1 MARAPLSDVFIHGKL
16 MERIRRD
23 GTCTITKADASS
35 ATVYAGSSGA
45 TTVANPVPYKPSRD
59 ILEGWVDAGEYA
71 LTAGGRTQFVEV
83 TAGDNSLTAAPVGS
97 LVDPALA
104 AMNFPYN
111 QINSVAVTGGDNV
124 AIFVRV
130 VPQAKL
136 TAAKIVTNS
145 GGTAAGTITKTV
157 VGLYTTDG
165 TTLTRVAASTTNLT
179 SGLWDGTNTRYA
191 QALNPATTV
200 LNPGQV
206 YYVGLLTDATTAN
219 TFQGYVKTANVVV
232 PTTAEAPAGKYTLAA
247 QTDLD
252 ATEAISGLTAGYD
265 LIPWVAITA

>member
-1 MARAPLSDVFIHGKL
+1 LSDIFIHGKL

-23 GTCTITKADASS
+23 GTCTVNTPDGNE
-35 ATVYAGSSGA
+35 ATVYAAATGT
-45 TTVANPVPYKPSRD
+45 TTVDNPVPYKTSRD
-59 ILEGWVDAGEYA
+59 ALEGWVEVGEYA
-71 LTAGGRTQFVEV
+71 LVAGGKTQYVDV
-83 TAGDNSLTAAPVGS
+83 NAGDNSSAAGSLSS

-111 QINSVAVTGGDNV
+111 QINSIAVTGGDNV

-130 VPQAKL
+130 IPQAKI

-145 GGTAAGTITKTV
+145 GSTAAATITKTV
-157 VGLYTTDG
+157 VGLYTTNG

-179 SGLWDGTNTRYA
+179 SGLWDTTNTRYA
-191 QALNPATTV
+191 QALVPATTV

-219 TFQGYVKTANVVV
+219 VFQGYSKTANVVV
-232 PTTAEAPAGKYTLAA
+232 PTTAEAPPAKYTLAA

-252 ATEAISGLTAGYD
+252 ATEAISGLTAGFD
-265 LIPWVAITA
+265 LVPWVAITA